1 MSLTLHLNQAMVIG
15 LCLLP
20 GAVVVFYLLAI
31 IFSSLELGAMA
42 VAGVGAVVTFAA
54 GIVLIVLGIGMEIH

>member
-1 MSLTLHLNQAMVIG
+1 VSLTLHLNQAMLIG

-20 GAVVVFYLLAI
+20 GAVVVFYVLLF
-31 IFSSLELGAMA
+31 IFGSMELGALA
-42 VAGVGAVVTFAA
+42 IAGPAAIDVFIA

>member
-1 MSLTLHLNQAMVIG
+1 MSLTLHLNQAMLIG

-20 GAVVVFYLLAI
+20 GAVVVFYVLLF
-31 IFSSLELGAMA
+31 IFGSMELGALAIAGPAAIA
-42 VAGVGAVVTFAA
+42 VFIA